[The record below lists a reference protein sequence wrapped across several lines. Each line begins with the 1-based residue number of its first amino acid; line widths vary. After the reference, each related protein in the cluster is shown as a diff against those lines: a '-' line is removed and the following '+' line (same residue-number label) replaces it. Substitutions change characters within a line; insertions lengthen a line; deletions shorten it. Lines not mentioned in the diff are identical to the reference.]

1 MEPFYEGQAVSFY
14 MPNAGWVNAL
24 ILDILDDEYAYVQ
37 FNHPLKD
44 NIEMNKIIP
53 MSNLYIG
60 WSTIL

>member
-1 MEPFYEGQAVSFY
+1 MSRFYEGQAVSFY
-14 MPNAGWVNAL
+14 MKNAGWIHAL
-24 ILDILDDEYAYVQ
+24 ILDILDDDYCYVK

-53 MSNLYIG
+53 MTKLSKG

>member
-24 ILDILDDEYAYVQ
+24 ILDILDDDFCYVQ

-44 NIEMNKIIP
+44 NIEMNKVIP
-53 MSNLYIG
+53 MTKLRVG

>member
-14 MPNAGWVNAL
+14 MENAGWVNAL
-24 ILDILDDEYAYVQ
+24 ILDILNDDFCYVQ

-44 NIEMNKIIP
+44 NIEMNKVIP
-53 MSNLYIG
+53 MTKLQKG